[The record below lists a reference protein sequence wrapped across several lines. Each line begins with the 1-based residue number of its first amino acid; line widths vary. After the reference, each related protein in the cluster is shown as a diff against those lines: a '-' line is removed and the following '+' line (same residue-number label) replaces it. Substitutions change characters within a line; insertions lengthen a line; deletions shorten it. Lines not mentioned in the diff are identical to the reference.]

1 MILKK
6 ASIEDLNKLLEIEN
20 ACFAQKDSPLN
31 KRTMGYHLRRKRIIG
46 AYDREELLGY
56 ILIFPRK
63 IPRIYSIAIHPQAR
77 GKGIA
82 KKLIKEALH
91 VNKNLRLEVR
101 DDNQNAINL
110 YKKLGFTCKGI
121 KKSFYP
127 DGCDARVYYLNQSKF
142 L

>member
-6 ASIEDLNKLLEIEN
+6 TSFEDLQALLEIEN
-20 ACFAQKDSPLN
+20 ACFTQKDSPLN
-31 KRTMGYHLRRKRIIG
+31 KRTMGYHLKLERIIG
-46 AYDREELLGY
+46 AYENGDLLGY

-63 IPRIYSIAIHPQAR
+63 IPRIYSIATHPKAR

-101 DDNQNAINL
+101 EDNQNAINL
-110 YKKLGFTCKGI
+110 YEKLDFTCKGV
-121 KKSFYP
+121 KKAFYP
-127 DGCDARVYYLNQSKF
+127 DGCNARVYYFKP
-142 L
+142 